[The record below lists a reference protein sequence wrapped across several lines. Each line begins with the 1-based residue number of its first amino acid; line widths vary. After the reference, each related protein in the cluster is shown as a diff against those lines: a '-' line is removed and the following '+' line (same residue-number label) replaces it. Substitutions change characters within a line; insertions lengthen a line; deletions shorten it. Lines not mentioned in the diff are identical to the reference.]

1 VKGIAVGNNSVY
13 TREELEAIA
22 ENHPED
28 IKKILHGGIF
38 IRNSNV
44 FMAYRDGSEY
54 MNHSFTPNSQVV
66 YPTSNNYR

>member
-1 VKGIAVGNNSVY
+1 VEKNLVY
-13 TREELEAIA
+13 TRKELEAIA
-22 ENHPED
+22 ENCPED
-28 IKKILHGGIF
+28 IKNILHGGIF

-66 YPTSNNYR
+66 YPASNNYK